1 MTKIWKIFK
10 LIIITLSLL
19 NLISCTQVMIG
30 GATSGGVVLLQERSA
45 KQAAIDLLAKTQI
58 EEAMFS
64 TSYDKLF
71 SKVRVIVYE
80 GKALLVGTVEKI
92 DNKENA
98 ENIAWKTKNIKE
110 VANYIQIGKTNL
122 VDYIKDTRISLEF
135 KAKLLTDKDIS
146 EVNFIS
152 TTENRVLYVIGIATS
167 NEEEKVI
174 NHASEVAGVKKIINL
189 IKIKENSDPKD

>member
-167 NEEEKVI
+167 EVEEKVI

>member
-189 IKIKENSDPKD
+189 IKIKENTNSKN

>member
-30 GATSGGVVLLQERSA
+30 GATSGGVVLLQERSP

-71 SKVRVIVYE
+71 SKIRVIVYE

-92 DNKENA
+92 DTKENA

-167 NEEEKVI
+167 EVEEKVI

-189 IKIKENSDPKD
+189 IKIKENTNSKN

>member
-71 SKVRVIVYE
+71 SKIRVIVYE

-92 DNKENA
+92 DTKENA

-167 NEEEKVI
+167 EVEEKVI

>member
-30 GATSGGVVLLQERSA
+30 GATSGGVVLLQERSP

-71 SKVRVIVYE
+71 SKIRVIVYE

-92 DNKENA
+92 DTKENA

>member
-10 LIIITLSLL
+10 FIIITLSLL

-167 NEEEKVI
+167 EVEEKVI

>member
-71 SKVRVIVYE
+71 SKIRVIVYE

-189 IKIKENSDPKD
+189 IKIKENTDSKN

>member
-45 KQAAIDLLAKTQI
+45 KQAAIDLFAKTQI

-167 NEEEKVI
+167 EVEEKVI

>member
-92 DNKENA
+92 DTKENA

>member
-71 SKVRVIVYE
+71 SKIRVIVYE

-167 NEEEKVI
+167 EVEEKVI

-189 IKIKENSDPKD
+189 IKIKENTDSKN

>member
-1 MTKIWKIFK
+1 MSF
-10 LIIITLSLL
+10 LLTLSILA
-19 NLISCTQVMIG
+19 NSSCAPIMIG
-30 GATSGGVVLLQERSA
+30 GASSGGLILVQERSS
-45 KQAAIDLLAKTQI
+45 KQAGIDILTKTKI
-58 EEAMFS
+58 EEALFS
-64 TSYDKLF
+64 NNYENLF
-71 SKVRVIVYE
+71 SKIRVIVYE

-92 DNKENA
+92 DTKENA

-189 IKIKENSDPKD
+189 IKIKENTDSKN

>member
-30 GATSGGVVLLQERSA
+30 GATSGGVVLLQERSP

-71 SKVRVIVYE
+71 SKIRVIVYE

-92 DNKENA
+92 DTKENA

-189 IKIKENSDPKD
+189 IKIKENTDSKN

>member
-30 GATSGGVVLLQERSA
+30 GATSGGVVLLQERSP

-71 SKVRVIVYE
+71 SKIRVIVYE

-189 IKIKENSDPKD
+189 IKIKENTNSKN

>member
-30 GATSGGVVLLQERSA
+30 GATSGGVVLLQERSP

-71 SKVRVIVYE
+71 SKIRVIVYE

-92 DNKENA
+92 DTKENA

-167 NEEEKVI
+167 EVEEKVI

-189 IKIKENSDPKD
+189 IKIKENKDPKD

>member
-189 IKIKENSDPKD
+189 IKIKENTDSKN

>member
-45 KQAAIDLLAKTQI
+45 KQAAIDLFAKTQI

-167 NEEEKVI
+167 EVEEKVI

-189 IKIKENSDPKD
+189 IKIKENTDSKN

>member
-30 GATSGGVVLLQERSA
+30 GATSGGVVLLQERSP

-71 SKVRVIVYE
+71 SKIRVIVYE

-189 IKIKENSDPKD
+189 IKIKENTDSKN

>member
-71 SKVRVIVYE
+71 SKIRVIVYE

-92 DNKENA
+92 DTKENA

-167 NEEEKVI
+167 EVEEKVI

-189 IKIKENSDPKD
+189 IKIKENTNSKN